1 MSDLKTIRGMP
12 DLYGENI
19 EAISMIEK
27 TCLKTFKSF
36 NFKEF
41 RTPILENSA
50 LFSRSIGFTSDIVQK
65 EMYEFEDKKGERLCM
80 RPEGTA
86 GLVRALITNGLD
98 DEEIKKFFYIGPMFR
113 YERPQ
118 KGRKRQFF
126 QAGVELIGDKS
137 IDSDIQ
143 IILVAKKIL
152 DELKIKYKLE
162 INYLGSVAEIEEYN
176 AYLEVFMQNKGVA
189 SSKEIL
195 LDEVNVKI
203 DQAKKEK
210 AAIESEIASI
220 NEGRMVDEEARS
232 KGNLETSAIR
242 ALDSKLEESKDRFRM
257 LSTMIEARNE
267 ELAYLSDKKNQ
278 LIQETSAI
286 RALDSKLE
294 ESKKL
299 FEEARALD
307 TFLSKEKKQE
317 FELIKAKLDEL
328 KIDYFVNSKLVRG
341 LDYYNGLVFEFLSDD
356 LGSQNAV
363 LAGGR
368 YDGLI
373 KNLGGRNL
381 PATGFA
387 LGIDRIAEI
396 VKAKSIE
403 KDLFI
408 GCVDKESR
416 TYAQAL
422 GYKIREN
429 NSSLVVENYL
439 GNANVS
445 KQLKKANSQGFKF
458 AIIVGQDEIKAEK
471 VKLKYLKNDKKDVEC
486 TIDELGEFLND

>member
-12 DLYGENI
+12 DLYGEDI
-19 EAISMIEK
+19 EAISMVEEI
-27 TCLKTFKSF
+27 CLKTFKSF
-36 NFKEF
+36 NYKEF
-41 RTPILENSA
+41 RTPLLENSA
-50 LFSRSIGFTSDIVQK
+50 LFLRSIGITSDIVQK
-65 EMYEFEDKKGERLCM
+65 EMYEFKDKKGERLCM

-126 QAGVELIGDKS
+126 QAGVELIGDNS
-137 IDSDIQ
+137 IDSDIE
-143 IILVAKKIL
+143 IILLAKKIL
-152 DELKIKYKLE
+152 DELNIKYNFQV
-162 INYLGSVAEIEEYN
+162 NYLGSVAEINKYN
-176 AYLEVFMQNKGVA
+176 AYLEEFMQNKGVTSGKQKLLA
-189 SSKEIL
+189 ETVQMIDRTEGEIRIT
-195 LDEVNVKI
+195 EENI
-203 DQAKKEK
+203 T
-210 AAIESEIASI
+210 AIK
-220 NEGRMVDEEARS
+220 EGRMVNEEARS
-232 KGNLETSAIR
+232 KGDFLAFPGG
-242 ALDSKLEESKDRFRM
+242 KDRFQK
-257 LSTMIEARNE
+257 LSTRIE
-267 ELAYLSDKKNQ
+267 ELYKERAYLSDKKNQ
-278 LIQETSAI
+278 LIQEASAI

-299 FEEARALD
+299 LEEARTLD

-317 FELIKAKLDEL
+317 FESIKAKLDEL
-328 KIDYFVNSKLVRG
+328 EIDYSVNSRLVRG
-341 LDYYNGLVFEFLSDD
+341 LDYYNGLVFEFLCDD

-368 YDGLI
+368 YDSLI
-373 KNLGGRNL
+373 KNLGGRDL